1 MVRPEGCKG
10 FVANKWLQTR
20 CCKEVLAKNS
30 LQRYLCIMGS
40 KKKDE
45 IVLEMAALKGLAHP
59 LRVAIIDVLSAY
71 GAATASTLA
80 ERLGESSGA
89 TSYHLRQL
97 EKHGFVREDTTRGS
111 GRERWWERVPRPIS
125 LNATEFGS
133 AGADREAS
141 DLVMAEWQRNRQK
154 RLGAFL
160 SHGLDAVGKEWIE
173 VSNVGTANVQLTREQ
188 MHDLTEEL
196 SAVVDGYLDKYRNQ
210 KTPGARPVQIHI
222 DVFPII
228 DGVEQGSDVGGSVK
242 DDK

>member
-1 MVRPEGCKG
+1 M
-10 FVANKWLQTR
+10 AD
-20 CCKEVLAKNS
+20 
-30 LQRYLCIMGS
+30 

-71 GAATASTLA
+71 GPATASALA

-97 EKHGFVREDTTRGS
+97 EKHGFVREDTTRGT

-125 LNATEFGS
+125 LNATELGPT
-133 AGADREAS
+133 GADREAS

-160 SHGLDAVGKEWIE
+160 THGLETVGKEWIE
-173 VSNVGTANVQLTREQ
+173 SSGVSTANLQLTREQ
-188 MHDLTEEL
+188 LHDLMEEL
-196 SAVVDGYLDKYRNQ
+196 SAVVDGYITRFRNQ
-210 KTPGARPVQIHI
+210 KKPGARPVQVHV
-222 DVFPII
+222 DVFPLI
-228 DGVEQGSDVGGSVK
+228 DGVEQPGNVGGSEK
-242 DDK
+242 DEQ

>member
-1 MVRPEGCKG
+1 M
-10 FVANKWLQTR
+10 AH
-20 CCKEVLAKNS
+20 
-30 LQRYLCIMGS
+30 

-71 GAATASTLA
+71 GPATASALA

-97 EKHGFVREDTTRGS
+97 EKHGFVREDTERGT
-111 GRERWWERVPRPIS
+111 GRERWWARVPRPIS
-125 LNATEFGS
+125 LDATELGPT
-133 AGADREAS
+133 GANREAG

-160 SHGLDAVGKEWIE
+160 THGLETVGKEWIE

-188 MHDLTEEL
+188 LQGLTEEL
-196 SAVVDGYLDKYRNQ
+196 AAVVDSYLERFRNQ
-210 KTPGARPVQIHI
+210 KKPGARPVQIHI

-228 DGVEQGSDVGGSVK
+228 DGVEQGGDVSGSAE
-242 DDK
+242 DET

>member
-1 MVRPEGCKG
+1 
-10 FVANKWLQTR
+10 
-20 CCKEVLAKNS
+20 
-30 LQRYLCIMGS
+30 MGS

-71 GAATASTLA
+71 GAATASSLA

-154 RLGAFL
+154 RLAAFL
-160 SHGLDAVGKEWIE
+160 AHGFETVGKEWIE
-173 VSNVGTANVQLTREQ
+173 ASGVSTA
-188 MHDLTEEL
+188 
-196 SAVVDGYLDKYRNQ
+196 KYRNQ
-210 KTPGARPVQIHI
+210 KKPGARPVQIHI

-228 DGVEQGSDVGGSVK
+228 DGVEQGSDVGGSAK
-242 DDK
+242 DEQ

>member
-1 MVRPEGCKG
+1 MPHP
-10 FVANKWLQTR
+10 
-20 CCKEVLAKNS
+20 
-30 LQRYLCIMGS
+30 
-40 KKKDE
+40 KKDD

-71 GAATASTLA
+71 GPATASALA

-125 LNATEFGS
+125 LNATEMS
-133 AGADREAS
+133 PTSADREAS

-160 SHGLDAVGKEWIE
+160 SHGLEAVGKEWIE
-173 VSNVGTANVQLTREQ
+173 SSGVSTANLQLTLEQ

-196 SAVVDGYLDKYRNQ
+196 SAVVDGYTAKYRNQ
-210 KTPGARPVQIHI
+210 KKPGARPVQVHI
-222 DVFPII
+222 DVFPLI
-228 DGVEQGSDVGGSVK
+228 DGVEQGGDVGGAEK
-242 DDK
+242 DEQ

>member
-1 MVRPEGCKG
+1 
-10 FVANKWLQTR
+10 
-20 CCKEVLAKNS
+20 
-30 LQRYLCIMGS
+30 MGS

-71 GAATASTLA
+71 GAATASSLA

-160 SHGLDAVGKEWIE
+160 THGLETVGKEWIE
-173 VSNVGTANVQLTREQ
+173 VSGVSIANVQLTLEQ
-188 MHDLTEEL
+188 MRDLTEEL
-196 SAVVDGYLDKYRNQ
+196 AAVVDSYTEKFRNQ
-210 KTPGARPVQIHI
+210 KKPGARPVQIHI

-228 DGVEQGSDVGGSVK
+228 DGVEQGSDPSTGSGRRVGGSAK
-242 DDK
+242 DEQ

>member
-1 MVRPEGCKG
+1 
-10 FVANKWLQTR
+10 
-20 CCKEVLAKNS
+20 
-30 LQRYLCIMGS
+30 MGH

-71 GAATASTLA
+71 GAATASALA

-125 LNATEFGS
+125 LNATELGPTS
-133 AGADREAS
+133 ADREAS

-160 SHGLDAVGKEWIE
+160 AHGIEAVGKEWLE
-173 VSNVGTANVQLTREQ
+173 ASNVSTANVQLTREQ
-188 MHDLTEEL
+188 MNDLTEEL
-196 SAVVDGYLDKYRNQ
+196 SAVVDSYLAKYRNQ
-210 KTPGARPVQIHI
+210 TKPGARPVQIHV
-222 DVFPII
+222 DVFPLI
-228 DGVEQGSDVGGSVK
+228 DGVEQAADVDGSTQDEQ
-242 DDK
+242 